1 MIIFLGLLAFIC
13 LYKMK
18 FSSFHKDYMSKDQTG
33 SIKGIFAV
41 IIFCSH
47 IKGYTQLSNNLLDNL
62 YVTLLGHLGQLMV
75 TLFFFYSGYGVLKS
89 YIAKDNYSKN
99 FAKNRIL
106 KTLLHFDI
114 AVFCYLVLALI
125 LKSNYSW
132 YEYLLSFTGWTTLGN
147 SNWFIF
153 VMLALYLITALSFIL
168 ANKFGKSKG
177 IIVFSS
183 VAVLSIVLIIA
194 LMLAGKDRGWC
205 DTLLCYPM
213 GMLFAIYEDKINAF
227 LNKKKIYGYGTIIG
241 CFALF
246 GISYFIIRRIL
257 PHVIAY
263 NLTSILFCLTVVLIT
278 TKIKVDNAILRWLGK
293 YSFFIYIFQRLP
305 MIIFVNLG
313 LNANKYLFFIL
324 CFVVTLFISVVLN
337 KFYEKLDK
345 RLFINNNKIKSL
357 KGEINNGI

>member
-1 MIIFLGLLAFIC
+1 MIIFLGLLALIC

-18 FSSFHKDYMSKDQTG
+18 FSSFHEDYMGKDQTG
-33 SIKGIFAV
+33 AIKGIFAV

-47 IKGYTQLSNNLLDNL
+47 IRGYVELDSNLLDKG
-62 YVTLLGHLGQLMV
+62 YVYILGYLGQLMV

-168 ANKFGKSKG
+168 ANRFSKSKG
-177 IIVFSS
+177 IILSSS
-183 VAVLSIVLIIA
+183 VAVLSVILIIVLI
-194 LMLAGKDRGWC
+194 LTGKDMNWS
-205 DTLLCYPM
+205 DTLLCYPA
-213 GMLFAIYEDKINAF
+213 GMLFATYEDKINAF
-227 LNKKKIYGYGTIIG
+227 LNKKKIYGYGAII
-241 CFALF
+241 CSFALF
-246 GISYFIIRRIL
+246 GISYLFIRRIL

-263 NLTSILFCLTVVLIT
+263 NLTSIFFSLTIALIT

-305 MIIFVNLG
+305 MIIFANLG
-313 LNANKYLFFIL
+313 LNANKYVFFIL

-345 RLFINNNKIKSL
+345 RLLLNNKSKS
-357 KGEINNGI
+357 I